1 MTSPFVRPAVVL
13 VATLLTSGVVWH
25 LLRRYRPSLTAAGPL
40 GAFVVF
46 GQTLDALST
55 LVGIDVLAFTE
66 RVPASRAIIEFT
78 AGLPVASV
86 LGSGWL
92 FALVKLALAVALVA
106 LVRPE
111 LDDSPVQARV
121 LLAVAGVVGFVPG
134 ASNLLRFLIYS
145 A

>member
-1 MTSPFVRPAVVL
+1 MTPPLVWPAVVL
-13 VATLLTSGVVWH
+13 VATLLTSGAVWH
-25 LLRRYRPSLTAAGPL
+25 LLRRYRPSLTAAGPF

-78 AGLPVASV
+78 ADLPVASV

-92 FALVKLALAVALVA
+92 FVLVKLALAVALVA

-121 LLAVAGVVGFVPG
+121 LLVVAGVVGFVPG
-134 ASNLLRFLIYS
+134 ASNLVRFLVYS